1 VHDSPK
7 QWKTWLPLPEFWYNT
22 NYHTTLKSSPF
33 KALYGNYLEMGV
45 MLPKI
50 ETTSSPAQQMLKDM
64 DDQLVDFKEHLS
76 TAINRM
82 KLLANK
88 K

>member
-1 VHDSPK
+1 
-7 QWKTWLPLPEFWYNT
+7 
-22 NYHTTLKSSPF
+22 
-33 KALYGNYLEMGV
+33 MGV

-64 DDQLVDFKEHLS
+64 DDQLVDLKEHLS
-76 TAINRM
+76 TALNRM

-88 K
+88 KWIDRVFQVGDQVLLKLQPYMHNL